1 MQLPFTQEQFLHVF
15 ELYNLSLWPVQAAL
29 NLIALAICALILA
42 GVRKNGV
49 YISVMLSFLWL
60 WTGTVYH
67 IIFFTSING
76 AAYVFGGLFLLQAL
90 IFLIQAIREKE
101 ASYSAGQS
109 SFRLFTGAFM
119 IVYALIIYPLL
130 GSLAGHSFP
139 RNPTFGLPCPTTI
152 FTLGILLYYQ
162 KLTVKLFLIPVI
174 WSAIGFTAAL
184 KLGIYEDTGLI
195 ISALLVITAFYL
207 SRRANAQG

>member
-1 MQLPFTQEQFLHVF
+1 
-15 ELYNLSLWPVQAAL
+15 
-29 NLIALAICALILA
+29 
-42 GVRKNGV
+42 
-49 YISVMLSFLWL
+49 
-60 WTGTVYH
+60 
-67 IIFFTSING
+67 
-76 AAYVFGGLFLLQAL
+76 
-90 IFLIQAIREKE
+90 
-101 ASYSAGQS
+101 
-109 SFRLFTGAFM
+109 M

-162 KLTVKLFLIPVI
+162 KLTVKLFIIPVI

-195 ISALLVITAFYL
+195 MSALLVITAFYL
-207 SRRANAQG
+207 SRRASARG

>member
-49 YISVMLSFLWL
+49 YINVMLSFLWL

-90 IFLIQAIREKE
+90 ISLFRQSERKRHHIQQGKVL
-101 ASYSAGQS
+101 SGCS
-109 SFRLFTGAFM
+109 
-119 IVYALIIYPLL
+119 
-130 GSLAGHSFP
+130 
-139 RNPTFGLPCPTTI
+139 
-152 FTLGILLYYQ
+152 
-162 KLTVKLFLIPVI
+162 PV
-174 WSAIGFTAAL
+174 
-184 KLGIYEDTGLI
+184 
-195 ISALLVITAFYL
+195 L
-207 SRRANAQG
+207 S